1 MGPTR
6 PTNLILTA
14 VLTAAVAYL
23 FMRRYFGS
31 VPDLT
36 WLAGLAMAALAVVE
50 GVAARSTRAKI
61 ERRPGAGALNPL
73 FVARLVVLAK
83 ASSLA
88 GALFAGVYGGV
99 TVWALS
105 ERGQLQVAAHNLVP
119 AAVGLVG
126 ALVLIAAGLA
136 LEHACRVPKPPDE
149 ERAGG
154 SDGRSTQ

>member
-14 VLTAAVAYL
+14 VITAAVAYL

-99 TVWALS
+99 TVWAVS
-105 ERGQLQVAAHNLVP
+105 ERDQLQVAAHNLAP
-119 AAVGLVG
+119 AAAGLVG

-149 ERAGG
+149 EHAGG

>member
-1 MGPTR
+1 MKPTR

-14 VLTAAVAYL
+14 VVFGALAFL

-31 VPDLT
+31 IPDVT

-50 GVAARSTRAKI
+50 GVAAHNTKAKI
-61 ERRPGAGALNPL
+61 ERRPRAGALNPL

-83 ASSLA
+83 ASAMA

-99 TVWALS
+99 TAWALS
-105 ERGQLQVAAHNLVP
+105 ERGRLQVAAHNLAP
-119 AAVGLVG
+119 AAAGLIGGLV
-126 ALVLIAAGLA
+126 LAAAALA

-149 ERAGG
+149 EQ
-154 SDGRSTQ
+154 DGTPPDRPQ